1 MKDEYATL
9 RAAFHAGATIQAWT
23 LNDGAKFSSDGYWR
37 EVGKRLDGERITPEF
52 SCPAH
57 LYRIAPD
64 DEGWVARVLL
74 EQQIE
79 ALESQA

>member
-1 MKDEYATL
+1 MADEYSTL

-23 LNDGAKFSSDGYWR
+23 LNSGAKFSSDGYWR
-37 EVGKRLDGERITPEF
+37 NVGQRLDGERMMPEF

-64 DEGWVARVLL
+64 DELWVARVLL

-79 ALESQA
+79 ALEPQA